1 MVFLLALPAQK
12 SLTISVCFPGW
23 NQSMSQC
30 IPGKLSVLG
39 SQRKGVG
46 PDSPLQALA
55 SQLGHSVTEYAHG
68 FGHTSAL
75 SSFLPAMGS
84 LTLGTFTVD
93 VLLRKDTGGKMALRL
108 RAPIA
113 FLMDLE
119 SITSTHLAAHNYL

>member
-1 MVFLLALPAQK
+1 MLVRTPLCRLLPASWVIVLQNMPTA
-12 SLTISVCFPGW
+12 LG
-23 NQSMSQC
+23 
-30 IPGKLSVLG
+30 IP
-39 SQRKGVG
+39 
-46 PDSPLQALA
+46 
-55 SQLGHSVTEYAHG
+55 
-68 FGHTSAL
+68 SAL

-84 LTLGTFTVD
+84 VTLGTFTVD